1 MGTRKTRPRKLA
13 TASLSFFAM
22 SLSECKD
29 KFLKTFSV
37 EPHSVNSIDR
47 DSHMSGHAHALT
59 QSHQHQPKQQP
70 GYVILFVG
78 LHIVDAKIIAARTW
92 IPVEVILAQSALES
106 NWGRTVK
113 DNAYFG
119 IKGKSATG
127 KSTSFS
133 THEVTLSGQSV
144 SEIDEFRAYSSYA
157 EAADDYASLIQRQ
170 YSAAFAYRHD
180 PEEFAEAVARQGYA
194 TDPQYAKK
202 LKSIIHL
209 HIAPLLRKYY

>member
-1 MGTRKTRPRKLA
+1 
-13 TASLSFFAM
+13 M
-22 SLSECKD
+22 S
-29 KFLKTFSV
+29 
-37 EPHSVNSIDR
+37 R
-47 DSHMSGHAHALT
+47 HAHSLDQT
-59 QSHQHQPKQQP
+59 HKHQPKQQP

-78 LHIVDAKIIAARTW
+78 LHVVAAKTIAARTGV
-92 IPVEVILAQSALES
+92 PVEVILAQSALES

-133 THEVTLSGQSV
+133 THEVTLSGQRV
-144 SEIDEFRAYSSYA
+144 SEIDEFRAYSTYA
-157 EAADDYASLIQRQ
+157 EAADDYASLIQKR
-170 YSAAFAYRHD
+170 YSAAFAYRND
-180 PEEFAEAVARQGYA
+180 PEQFAEAVARQGYA

-209 HIAPLLRKYY
+209 HITPLLRKYY